1 MREGCQSGA
10 FGGVTRGASL
20 RSHAEK
26 WVLRQQYPTNKKVGQ
41 TCWFAHF
48 SARASNAMRRR
59 LESVWI
65 FLAICLLV
73 AAGPVFSAE
82 ETPASQAVLFR
93 NGDALP
99 GHVESLV
106 PGKELRWNH
115 PDVEKPIVFR
125 TDNLAQI
132 ANRAPRQ
139 DAPTGGRPCVV
150 QFTNMDELS
159 GDLLGLTATN
169 VTLNTWHAGEVT
181 LPRNRVRLI
190 RPIPTHF
197 KTIYA
202 GPTGTNGWTS
212 GDVSIDDAGVWT
224 YANGA
229 FYATKAASIASIVNL
244 PDKSSLE
251 FEIAW
256 RETFNLAVAL
266 YTDYLHPISLSRK
279 ENEPDFGGFYSLQIN
294 PRTINLLH
302 VTKTQPLRYLGP
314 LAVRAFDNKNRAHIA
329 IRCGKAKRSVS
340 LFVDGQL
347 IKQWI
352 DDRGFGGEGRG
363 IRLVHQ
369 GLGSVRLN
377 NLKVK
382 QWDGRFEMP
391 PSLPPNSAQ
400 DVVLTAAGQRL
411 FGEVLSIAGDG
422 VMLRGGQGA
431 LKIPW
436 RDAVHLELA
445 PAKAARLTPEP
456 GYARAW
462 FDARRSVRFKLEKW
476 EKGRITGSSANFGR
490 LSFDAGAFRQVEFL
504 NR

>member
-1 MREGCQSGA
+1 MGGA
-10 FGGVTRGASL
+10 FPGARSAGVRILRRAVVGTRS
-20 RSHAEK
+20 RDD
-26 WVLRQQYPTNKKVGQ
+26 Y
-41 TCWFAHF
+41 
-48 SARASNAMRRR
+48 
-59 LESVWI
+59 
-65 FLAICLLV
+65 
-73 AAGPVFSAE
+73 AAGSPATLFRALLLICCFSLTASVNSAE
-82 ETPASQAVLFR
+82 EPASSQAVLFR
-93 NGDALP
+93 NGDALH
-99 GHVESLV
+99 GNVQSLT
-106 PGKELRWNH
+106 PGKELRWIH
-115 PDVEKPIVFR
+115 PDVAKPIVFR

-132 ANRAPRQ
+132 ANRSPKQ
-139 DAPTGGRPCVV
+139 EAPTGARPCVA
-150 QFTNMDELS
+150 QFTNMDEMS

-169 VTLNTWHAGEVT
+169 LTMKTWHAGEVV
-181 LPRNRVRLI
+181 LPRDRVRMI

-212 GDVSIDDAGVWT
+212 GDVSIDDAGVWS

-314 LAVRAFDNKNRAHIA
+314 LAVRAFDNKSKAHIA
-329 IRCGKAKRSVS
+329 IRCDKAKRSVS

-369 GLGSVRLN
+369 GLGSVRLSD
-377 NLKVK
+377 LKVR
-382 QWDGRFEMP
+382 QWDGRFELP

-411 FGEVLSIAGDG
+411 FGEVLSIGADG
-422 VMLRGGQGA
+422 VTMRGAQGA
-431 LKIPW
+431 VKIPW

-445 PAKAARLTPEP
+445 PGKAAKLTPEP
-456 GYARAW
+456 GHVRAW

-476 EKGRITGSSANFGR
+476 ENGRITGASANFGR
-490 LSFDAGAFRQVEFL
+490 LSFDAEAFRQIQFP
-504 NR
+504 